1 MKKVLLFIAVGAFA
15 VSLSSCAKDYE
26 CTYEGTAGISGTTT
40 ITTTTTCSKC
50 SKDDV
55 AELEDAGWECE

>member
-1 MKKVLLFIAVGAFA
+1 MKKVLLFAAVGAFA
-15 VSLSSCAKDYE
+15 ISLSSCAKDYD
-26 CTYEGTAGISGTTT
+26 CTYDTTILGTTT
-40 ITTTTTCSKC
+40 TTTTTCAKC